1 MSDKSIF
8 QRDYEPM
15 IRLLPVQFSQ
25 NKHLPVKN
33 SFCKLLLHVKQT
45 QNRNVITRTTKMT
58 MNIAVILHAVS
69 QYNEWG
75 KISRNRYM
83 FAVGQMLFIIY
94 YFFSRLLSCQPTID
108 HILMNDRAYTQ
119 RDSHTWKYWF
129 TFLSRK
135 SFILSWIACSQY
147 TNIKYS
153 DWIYKSMI

>member
-25 NKHLPVKN
+25 NKHLPVQN
-33 SFCKLLLHVKQT
+33 FFCKLLLHVKQT

-69 QYNEWG
+69 QYNEGG

-83 FAVGQMLFIIY
+83 FAAGQMLFIIY

-119 RDSHTWKYWF
+119 RESHTWKYLF

-135 SFILSWIACSQY
+135 SLILSWIACSQY

-153 DWIYKSMI
+153 D